1 MTTKFRVHRR
11 FVWIAGCTV
20 LAALPFAAVAAP
32 RSDSQVS
39 TPQTTESS
47 ATQQLDPMTSHT
59 ALWGLDDTDWQRYQ
73 TLMQGIRG
81 SVSPATLSPIEV
93 LGIHARSTEERRRYA
108 EKWAL
113 MMREDAE
120 RILAFQWAYDDAQR
134 RLFPSGLLID
144 ASLVNS
150 RKSDQGLSEELAWQ
164 PADRVL
170 FFTDTQCPA
179 CDAVLERLLS
189 QLKHI
194 SGIDLY
200 LIDVTAGEESQ
211 IREWAATKQIDPQ
224 WVNNHKVTL
233 NIDAGA
239 RDRVAAH
246 TGQQKQALPVVVLR
260 RGDQF
265 TPLPAWHF

>member
-1 MTTKFRVHRR
+1 MNTKFRVCRR
-11 FVWIAGCTV
+11 FAWIAGWAA
-20 LAALPFAAVAAP
+20 LAALPVIAVAAQ
-32 RSDSQVS
+32 RTDSQFS
-39 TPQTTESS
+39 TMQPTDSS
-47 ATQQLDPMTSHT
+47 ATELINPITFRAAQWDLE
-59 ALWGLDDTDWQRYQ
+59 DTEWQRYQ
-73 TLMQGIRG
+73 SLMQGIRG
-81 SVSPATLSPIEV
+81 SVSPSTLSPIEV
-93 LGIHARSTEERRRYA
+93 LGIHARSTEERQRYA
-108 EKWAL
+108 EQWAL

-120 RILAFQWAYDDAQR
+120 RILAFQRAYDEAQR

-144 ASLVNS
+144 ASVVNARKLDRDLV
-150 RKSDQGLSEELAWQ
+150 KDLSWQ
-164 PADRVL
+164 PTDRVL
-170 FFTDTQCPA
+170 FFTDTQCA
-179 CDAVLERLLS
+179 TCDAVMERLLS
-189 QLKHI
+189 QLEHI

-224 WVNNHKVTL
+224 WVNDHKVTL

>member
-1 MTTKFRVHRR
+1 MNTEFRVLRS
-11 FVWIAGCTV
+11 FTWIAGCTA
-20 LAALPFAAVAAP
+20 LAALPVIAVAAQ
-32 RSDSQVS
+32 RADSQVS
-39 TPQTTESS
+39 TMQPTDSS
-47 ATQQLDPMTSHT
+47 ATQLINPLTFRAAQWDLEDSE
-59 ALWGLDDTDWQRYQ
+59 WQRYQ
-73 TLMQGIRG
+73 TLMQGVRG
-81 SVSPATLSPIEV
+81 SVSPSTLSPIEV

-108 EKWAL
+108 KQWAL

-120 RILAFQWAYDDAQR
+120 RILAFQRAYDEAQR
-134 RLFPSGLLID
+134 RFFPSGLLID
-144 ASLVNS
+144 ASVVNARKLDQDLVKN
-150 RKSDQGLSEELAWQ
+150 LSWQ
-164 PADRVL
+164 PTDRVL
-170 FFTDTQCPA
+170 FFTDTQCST

-189 QLKHI
+189 QLEHI

-224 WVNNHKVTL
+224 WINDHKVTL

-260 RGDQF
+260 RGDQI